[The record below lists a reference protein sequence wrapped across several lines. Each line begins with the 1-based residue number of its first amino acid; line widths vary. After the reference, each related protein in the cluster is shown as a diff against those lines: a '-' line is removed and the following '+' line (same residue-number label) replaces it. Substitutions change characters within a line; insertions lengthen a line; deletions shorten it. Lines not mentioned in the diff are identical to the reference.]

1 MHESRLFE
9 HVPPEHHDAARR
21 LYATYVQAS
30 HGQTDLDAFATA
42 LHGQGLLPAD
52 NLKDFMTYR
61 ALTLGQLDASGGAA
75 PTHYELMSVL
85 GHGAMGEV
93 YVGRDPSLK
102 RTVAIKR
109 VHADLA
115 KDASLLQRFF
125 NEAQVTA
132 QLDHP
137 AIVPVYALECDT
149 EGALSYA
156 MKLVRGETLTDFL
169 DTARAQLKA
178 GKVDAAHA
186 LKARIEAF
194 LPVLNALAYAH
205 RRGVIHRDLK
215 PDNIMVGSF
224 GEVMVMDWGLA
235 RLLADDSPEAPIEGL
250 GDTGASTSP
259 QLTLAGSVLGTP
271 AFMSPE
277 QAAGVDVDVRSDQ
290 YALGL
295 ILQEIVTLQPAMRA
309 ETVAVMFARA
319 VRGMRE
325 PMTSDLEKIPRELRA
340 IVARATA
347 PKRDDRYASVADFA
361 DDLRRFLR
369 DESVAADP
377 DRGLRK
383 VTRWVGNH
391 RGLAAALAVAMLGL
405 ACAIVVVVVWRGQV
419 ALTAE
424 RDAARAYEQS
434 LMRLEAL
441 VDAQARRMSEQLH
454 KYEAL
459 LEGIA
464 ATAALALN
472 EPAPPSDAVV
482 YRYNGNQRT
491 PAAAPSYAR
500 PSAAYQ
506 QDASLR
512 GDYSAAWDIDVARVA
527 GRIDQL
533 ARVEP
538 TLRQAYLRSIS
549 DATAD
554 LPFAEAEAIV
564 LAQGAPLLWTYLHT
578 ADGMAVGVPGTWMY
592 DDSPGGHGYDHR
604 RESWYRVAVA
614 DARRRGMTW
623 TASADESGLGLTI
636 NAVQTIRDRAN
647 KVIAVAGVD
656 IWLQRF
662 MDDLLEIPRLT
673 QLGAESILLDDQG
686 RVMVRSSQKQEAR
699 NVSEYKP
706 KAYEEAAVLEAI
718 KAGPTGHL
726 AMSGQRMAV
735 WSSLGSAGL
744 TYLVVG
750 PADAMLR

>member
-1 MHESRLFE
+1 MQDRK
-9 HVPPEHHDAARR
+9 PEPRTGDH
-21 LYATYVQAS
+21 
-30 HGQTDLDAFATA
+30 
-42 LHGQGLLPAD
+42 
-52 NLKDFMTYR
+52 
-61 ALTLGQLDASGGAA
+61 ALTLGKLDASGRA
-75 PTHYELMSVL
+75 PPTDYELVSVL

-93 YVGRDPSLK
+93 FVGRDPSLK

-137 AIVPVYALECDT
+137 AIVPVYALECDAD
-149 EGALSYA
+149 GALSYA

-169 DTARAQLKA
+169 DSAREQLKA
-178 GKVDAAHA
+178 GKVDAAHT

-235 RLLADDSPEAPIEGL
+235 RLLADTAAEAPIEGL
-250 GDTGASTSP
+250 EGSGTSTSP

-277 QAAGVDVDVRSDQ
+277 QAAGVDVDARSDQ

-295 ILQEIVTLQPAMRA
+295 ILQEIVTLAPAMRA
-309 ETVAVMFARA
+309 DTVAIMFARA
-319 VRGMRE
+319 VRGLRE
-325 PMTSDLEKIPRELRA
+325 PMASGLEPIPRELSA

-347 PKRDDRYASVADFA
+347 PKPDDRYASVADFA

-383 VTRWVGNH
+383 LTRWVGNH
-391 RGLAAALAVAMLGL
+391 RGLTAALALATLGV
-405 ACAIVVVVVWRGQV
+405 ACAVVVLVVWQGQV
-419 ALTAE
+419 ALTEE
-424 RDAARAYEQS
+424 REAARAYEQS
-434 LMRLEAL
+434 LMRLEGL
-441 VDAQARRMSEQLH
+441 VDGQARRMSEQLH
-454 KYEAL
+454 RYEAL

-472 EPAPPSDAVV
+472 EPAPHSDVVV
-482 YRYNGNQRT
+482 YRYNGNNRT
-491 PAAAPSYAR
+491 PEAAPTYAR

-512 GDYSAAWDIDVARVA
+512 ADYSAAWDVDVTRVA

-549 DATAD
+549 EATAE
-554 LPFAEAEAIV
+554 LSFAEAEKIV
-564 LAQGAPLLWTYLHT
+564 LDQGAPLLWTYLHT

-592 DDSPGGHGYDHR
+592 DDSPGGPGYDHR
-604 RESWYRVAVA
+604 REGWYKAAVA
-614 DARRRGMTW
+614 DPQQRGVLW
-623 TASADESGLGLTI
+623 TATADESGLGLTI
-636 NAVQTIRDRAN
+636 NAVQTIRDRSHRI
-647 KVIAVAGVD
+647 VAVAGVD

-662 MDDLLEIPRLT
+662 IDDWLEIPALV
-673 QLGAESILLDDQG
+673 GAEAILLDPQG
-686 RVMVRSSQKQEAR
+686 RVMVRSSQKANAR
-699 NVSEYKP
+699 TVSEYNPKP
-706 KAYEEAAVLEAI
+706 FEETAVLDAL
-718 KAGPTGHL
+718 KTGPTGHL
-726 AMSGQRMAV
+726 SLPGERMAV

-750 PADAMLR
+750 PAREMLDRSR